1 MEGVFENLNLTY
13 SVFFVLVD
21 TEVAADAAPYFTSRL
36 HNLFYRLKKIPTEY
50 NLLNINLHWFFKQHA
65 QCPKSSH
72 KIIKI
77 SAVFC

>member
-36 HNLFYRLKKIPTEY
+36 HNLFYRLQ
-50 NLLNINLHWFFKQHA
+50 L
-65 QCPKSSH
+65 
-72 KIIKI
+72 
-77 SAVFC
+77 